1 MRNQNHIMDKT
12 FLEKVAELFIE
23 NGAKT
28 LTMDDIAKEFGMSKK
43 TLYQKYSNKEAL
55 LEDVLEYKLTEVIE
69 KLSELDYQIENAVE
83 RMYCR
88 DEQIEKAARSNN
100 SLLFRQLLK
109 YYPAIFNKHMM
120 NFSERFSSVLV
131 QNIKRGRE
139 QGFYRMD
146 FDADLYASIYFQMV
160 MSYDSSPFLDTTK
173 TDRTEYSN
181 VALNFYM
188 NAITSELGKQQL
200 IKYNNLK

>member
-1 MRNQNHIMDKT
+1 MLRQNQSMDKS

-28 LTMDDIAKEFGMSKK
+28 LTMDDIAREFGMSKK
-43 TLYQKYSNKEAL
+43 TLYQKYTTKEAL

-69 KLSELDYQIENAVE
+69 KLNKMDKQIENAVD

-88 DEQIEKAARSNN
+88 DEEIEKAARSNN
-100 SLLFRQLLK
+100 SVLIRQLLK

-120 NFSERFSSVLV
+120 NFSERFTEVLV
-131 QNIKRGRE
+131 HNIERGRE
-139 QGFYRMD
+139 QGYYRTD
-146 FDADLYASIYFQMV
+146 FDAALYASIYFQMV
-160 MSYDSSPFLDTTK
+160 MSYDSSPFLDTSK
-173 TDRTEYSN
+173 TDRAEYSN

-188 NAITSELGKQQL
+188 NAITTELGKQQL
-200 IKYNNLK
+200 IKYNHIK

>member
-1 MRNQNHIMDKT
+1 MLRQNQSMDKS

-28 LTMDDIAKEFGMSKK
+28 LTMDDIAREFGMSKK
-43 TLYQKYSNKEAL
+43 TLYQKYTTKEAL

-69 KLSELDYQIENAVE
+69 KLNKMDRQIENAVD

-88 DEQIEKAARSNN
+88 DEEIEKAARSNN
-100 SLLFRQLLK
+100 SVLIRQLLN

-120 NFSERFSSVLV
+120 NFSERFTEVLV
-131 QNIKRGRE
+131 QNIERGRE
-139 QGFYRMD
+139 QGYYRTD
-146 FDADLYASIYFQMV
+146 FDAPIYASIYFQMV
-160 MSYDSSPFLDTTK
+160 MSYDSSPFLDTSK
-173 TDRTEYSN
+173 TDRAEHCN

-188 NAITSELGKQQL
+188 NAITTELGKQQL
-200 IKYNNLK
+200 VKYNNIK

>member
-1 MRNQNHIMDKT
+1 MDES

-28 LTMDDIAKEFGMSKK
+28 LTMDDIAREFGMSKK
-43 TLYQKYSNKEAL
+43 TLYQKYTTKEAL

-69 KLSELDYQIENAVE
+69 KLNKMDKQIENAVD

-88 DEQIEKAARSNN
+88 DEEIEKAARSNN
-100 SLLFRQLLK
+100 SVLIRQLLK

-120 NFSERFSSVLV
+120 NFSERFTEVLV
-131 QNIKRGRE
+131 QNIERGRE
-139 QGFYRMD
+139 QGYYRTD
-146 FDADLYASIYFQMV
+146 FDAALYASIYFQMV
-160 MSYDSSPFLDTTK
+160 MSYDSSPFLDTSK
-173 TDRTEYSN
+173 TDRAEYSN

-188 NAITSELGKQQL
+188 NAITTELGKQQL
-200 IKYNNLK
+200 IKYNNIK

>member
-1 MRNQNHIMDKT
+1 MDKT

-28 LTMDDIAKEFGMSKK
+28 LTMDDIAKEFVMSKK

-100 SLLFRQLLK
+100 SLLIRQLLK

-120 NFSERFSSVLV
+120 NFSERFTEVLV
-131 QNIKRGRE
+131 HNIERGRE
-139 QGFYRMD
+139 QGFYRTD
-146 FDADLYASIYFQMV
+146 FDAALYASIYFQMV

-188 NAITSELGKQQL
+188 NAITTELGKQQL

>member
-1 MRNQNHIMDKT
+1 MDKT

-100 SLLFRQLLK
+100 SLLIRQLLK

-131 QNIKRGRE
+131 QNIERGRE

-188 NAITSELGKQQL
+188 NAITTELGKQQL

>member
-1 MRNQNHIMDKT
+1 MLRQNQSMDKS

-28 LTMDDIAKEFGMSKK
+28 LTMDDIAREFGMSKK
-43 TLYQKYSNKEAL
+43 TLYQKYTTKEAL

-69 KLSELDYQIENAVE
+69 KLNKMDKQIENAVD

-88 DEQIEKAARSNN
+88 DEEIEKAARSNN
-100 SLLFRQLLK
+100 SVLIRQLLK

-120 NFSERFSSVLV
+120 NFSERFTEVLV
-131 QNIKRGRE
+131 HNIERGRE
-139 QGFYRMD
+139 QGYYRTD
-146 FDADLYASIYFQMV
+146 FDAALYASIYFQMV
-160 MSYDSSPFLDTTK
+160 MSYDSSPFLDTSK
-173 TDRTEYSN
+173 TDRAEYSN

-188 NAITSELGKQQL
+188 NAITTELGKQQL
-200 IKYNNLK
+200 IKYNHI

>member
-1 MRNQNHIMDKT
+1 MDKS

-28 LTMDDIAKEFGMSKK
+28 LTMDDIAREFGMSKK
-43 TLYQKYSNKEAL
+43 TLYQKYTTKEAL

-69 KLSELDYQIENAVE
+69 KLNKMDKQIENAVD

-88 DEQIEKAARSNN
+88 DEEIEKAARSNN
-100 SLLFRQLLK
+100 SVLIRQLLK

-120 NFSERFSSVLV
+120 NFSERFTEVLV
-131 QNIKRGRE
+131 HNIERGRE
-139 QGFYRMD
+139 QGYYRTD
-146 FDADLYASIYFQMV
+146 FDAALYASIYFQMV
-160 MSYDSSPFLDTTK
+160 MSYDSSPFLDTSK
-173 TDRTEYSN
+173 TDRAEYSN

-188 NAITSELGKQQL
+188 NAITTELGKQQL
-200 IKYNNLK
+200 IKYNHIK

>member
-1 MRNQNHIMDKT
+1 MDKT

-43 TLYQKYSNKEAL
+43 TLYQKYCNKEAL

-100 SLLFRQLLK
+100 SLLIRQLLK

-131 QNIKRGRE
+131 QNIERGRE

-188 NAITSELGKQQL
+188 NAITTELGKQQL

>member
-1 MRNQNHIMDKT
+1 MDKT

-100 SLLFRQLLK
+100 SLLIRQLLK

-188 NAITSELGKQQL
+188 NAITTELGKQQL

>member
-1 MRNQNHIMDKT
+1 MLRQNQSMDKS

-28 LTMDDIAKEFGMSKK
+28 LTMDDIAREFGMSKK
-43 TLYQKYSNKEAL
+43 TLYQKYTTKEAL

-69 KLSELDYQIENAVE
+69 KLNKMDMQIENAVD

-88 DEQIEKAARSNN
+88 DEEIEKAARSNN
-100 SLLFRQLLK
+100 SVLIRQLLK

-120 NFSERFSSVLV
+120 NFSERFTEVLV
-131 QNIKRGRE
+131 HNIERGRE
-139 QGFYRMD
+139 QGYYRTD
-146 FDADLYASIYFQMV
+146 FDAALYASIYFQMV
-160 MSYDSSPFLDTTK
+160 MSYDSSPFLDTSK
-173 TDRTEYSN
+173 TDRAEYSN

-188 NAITSELGKQQL
+188 NAITTELGKQQL
-200 IKYNNLK
+200 IKYNHIK

>member
-1 MRNQNHIMDKT
+1 MDKS

-28 LTMDDIAKEFGMSKK
+28 LTMDDIAREFGMSKK
-43 TLYQKYSNKEAL
+43 TLYQKYTTKEAL

-69 KLSELDYQIENAVE
+69 KLNKMDKQIENAVD

-88 DEQIEKAARSNN
+88 DEEIEKASRSNN
-100 SLLFRQLLK
+100 SVLIRQLLK

-120 NFSERFSSVLV
+120 NFSERFTEVLV
-131 QNIKRGRE
+131 HNIERGRE
-139 QGFYRMD
+139 QGYYRTD
-146 FDADLYASIYFQMV
+146 FDAALYASIYFQMV
-160 MSYDSSPFLDTTK
+160 MSYDSSPFLDTSK
-173 TDRTEYSN
+173 TDRAEYSN

-188 NAITSELGKQQL
+188 NAITTELGKQQL
-200 IKYNNLK
+200 IKYNHI

>member
-1 MRNQNHIMDKT
+1 MPDQNHIMDKT

-100 SLLFRQLLK
+100 SLLIRQLLK

-188 NAITSELGKQQL
+188 NAITTELGKQQL

>member
-1 MRNQNHIMDKT
+1 MDKT

-55 LEDVLEYKLTEVIE
+55 LDDVLEYKLTEVIE

-100 SLLFRQLLK
+100 SLLIRQLLK

-188 NAITSELGKQQL
+188 NAITTELGKQQL